1 MNASQK
7 NLHRDVNF
15 LTSLRPYRN
24 YEQLESLNRVAQYI
38 RQVFE
43 DCGLAVREQTWVVD
57 GQTYTNVIGV
67 YNESQAERL
76 VVGAHYDVCGDQ
88 PGADDNASAVA
99 GLLESA
105 RMVSK
110 QKPKLTY
117 SIEFVAYCL
126 EEPPFFGTTQMGS
139 YIHAASLYE
148 EKAAV
153 LGMICYEM
161 IGYFSDEPDSQPYP
175 SEDLAARYPSTANF
189 IIVVGIESHRE
200 FNTRVHRLMSEQV
213 SIDVQVIHFPA
224 EHATSGLAGL
234 SDQRNYWTFGYPALM
249 INDTSFIRNPHY
261 HKQSDTIDTLDFD
274 KMAAVVTAAY
284 RALVSIK

>member
-1 MNASQK
+1 MHASQE
-7 NLHRDVNF
+7 NLYRDVEF

-24 YEQLESLNRVAQYI
+24 YEQLESLNKVAGYI

-43 DCGLAVREQTWVVD
+43 DCGLVVREQTWIAD

-67 YNESQAERL
+67 YNEAQPERL
-76 VVGAHYDVCGDQ
+76 VVGAHYDVFGDQ

-110 QKPKLTY
+110 QKPKLAY

-126 EEPPFFGTTQMGS
+126 EEPPFFGTSQMGS
-139 YIHAASLYE
+139 YIHAASLFE
-148 EKAAV
+148 AQARV

-161 IGYFSDEPDSQPYP
+161 IGFFSDEPHSQVYP
-175 SEDLAARYPSTANF
+175 SKDLAERYPSTANF
-189 IIVVGIESHRE
+189 ITVVGIEPHRE
-200 FNTRVHRLMSEQV
+200 FNARVHRLMSDQE
-213 SIDVQVIHFPA
+213 SIDVQIIHFPFENA
-224 EHATSGLAGL
+224 NSGLAGL

-261 HKQSDTIDTLDFD
+261 HKQSDTIDTLDFA
-274 KMAAVVTAAY
+274 KMAAVVSATY
-284 RALVSIK
+284 RALVNF